1 VQSLCNCP
9 IEDNTEILYTI
20 YKWDVPSIQYKK
32 RLGRCPLM
40 GEVDRPSLVLIDLN
54 IPELTPGH
62 QSVQAALELPNYV
75 ALLAVC
81 RIQTGIVRKE
91 SEM

>member
-1 VQSLCNCP
+1 
-9 IEDNTEILYTI
+9 
-20 YKWDVPSIQYKK
+20 
-32 RLGRCPLM
+32 M
-40 GEVDRPSLVLIDLN
+40 GEVYRPRLVFIDVN
-54 IPELTPGH
+54 IPALTPGH
-62 QSVQAALELPNYV
+62 QSVRAALEFPNYV

>member
-1 VQSLCNCP
+1 M
-9 IEDNTEILYTI
+9 IKDYTEIIYTI

-32 RLGRCPLM
+32 RLRRCPLM
-40 GEVDRPSLVLIDLN
+40 GELDRPSLVFIDLN
-54 IPELTPGH
+54 IPALASGH
-62 QSVQAALELPNYV
+62 QSVQAALELPDYV

-81 RIQTGIVRKE
+81 RIQTGIVREE